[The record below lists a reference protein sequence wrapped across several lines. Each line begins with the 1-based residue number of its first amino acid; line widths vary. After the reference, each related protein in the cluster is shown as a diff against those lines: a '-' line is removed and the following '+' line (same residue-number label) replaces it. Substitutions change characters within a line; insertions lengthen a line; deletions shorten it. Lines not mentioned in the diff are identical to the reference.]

1 MYTATHHPELGH
13 WFPFFYIDWHWYEF
27 LFFYTNQQYFDIWTN
42 KFCNLWVKTSVVSV
56 TYCCP
61 SRILRWSAPRE
72 PPPYYSRQ
80 TAWVSPS
87 SISILT
93 SDRWNGRRFDLEWDA
108 VSNKEQVVGDC
119 GTYLHAGWAW
129 VTHEVFLPQGR
140 KPGSFLTLLIS
151 FDRQPQLAFTLLPSF
166 HSDCIAAPG
175 PQLKMTYKCLC
186 YSMLS
191 LFLCYALIMYCRD
204 IPIQSM
210 VMMTIISPL
219 QRNPIYI

>member
-1 MYTATHHPELGH
+1 M
-13 WFPFFYIDWHWYEF
+13 
-27 LFFYTNQQYFDIWTN
+27 
-42 KFCNLWVKTSVVSV
+42 KTSVVSV

-108 VSNKEQVVGDC
+108 VSNKEQRWGRASSWGLWDIP
-119 GTYLHAGWAW
+119 ARGWAW

-140 KPGSFLTLLIS
+140 KTGRFLTLLIS

-166 HSDCIAAPG
+166 HSDCIAPG
-175 PQLKMTYKCLC
+175 PQLKMTCKCLC

-191 LFLCYALIMYCRD
+191 LFLCYALIMYCRA

-219 QRNPIYI
+219 QRNPIYIDI